1 MFKENFVFINL
12 ALLFRRCNIH
22 RTIAKREQLAC
33 EPVLIIRRLWLVP
46 YRIEVKATSL
56 RCEQLRVRDFYPSEK
71 EGLSHLIKRVN
82 RHLEDQ
88 PCWGRLLSTPLII
101 TDRKGR

>member
-12 ALLFRRCNIH
+12 VLLFPQCNIH
-22 RTIAKREQLAC
+22 RTIVKREQLA
-33 EPVLIIRRLWLVP
+33 VLIIRRLWLVP
-46 YRIEVKATSL
+46 NRIEVKTTSL

-88 PCWGRLLSTPLII
+88 PCCGKMLSIPVII